1 MRRLRIPVSLIV
13 ISAASCAAAQ
23 SPTIYRCETASGITF
38 SDRPCGIDSKPYEV
52 DTSGVSVIETKP
64 AESRPAVASPKP
76 QPPSRAIES
85 SDRSSARASKAAIC
99 ERLDQ
104 SLRKVLSTMR
114 TGYTASQG
122 ERLRERKRELE
133 AQRRAQRC

>member
-1 MRRLRIPVSLIV
+1 MRRLRIPVSLIL

-38 SDRPCGIDSKPYEV
+38 SDRPCGIDSKPYAV
-52 DTSGVSVIETKP
+52 DTSGVSVIETKRVEP
-64 AESRPAVASPKP
+64 RSAVTGPKTQASSRSA
-76 QPPSRAIES
+76 ES
-85 SDRSSARASKAAIC
+85 SDRPSAKASKAATC

-104 SLRKVLSTMR
+104 SLRRILSTMR